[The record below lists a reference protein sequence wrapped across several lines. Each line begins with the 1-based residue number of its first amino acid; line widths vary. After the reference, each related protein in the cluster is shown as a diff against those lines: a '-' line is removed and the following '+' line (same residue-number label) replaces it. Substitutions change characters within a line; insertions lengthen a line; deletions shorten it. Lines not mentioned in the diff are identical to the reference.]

1 MKTHFYTTLI
11 VLLGSLLTPVCGQ
24 IRLLGKVTNTQG
36 EPLAGV
42 NIYIENSIEGTITDA
57 NGDYTFTSNAKPPA
71 TLVASIIGYELVK
84 KAISSQGDMV
94 INIRMKESITP
105 LNSVTI
111 TAGSFEASDKKRTAV
126 LEPLDVYT
134 TAGAVGDVTGAFRT
148 LPGTQTAPDDGRLLV
163 RGGEAYETKTYMD
176 GLLASNPYN
185 SKVPDLPTR
194 GRFSPSLFAG
204 TAFNTGGYSAE
215 YGQALSSVM
224 LLNTTDLEVEEKTG
238 ASLMSLGGGLNHT
251 WVTSKSSLM
260 ADVNYFNMKPYQQF
274 TNNHMNWIKPIE
286 STNGALMYRRKTAKG
301 LLKVFTSGDYG
312 TMKFGIP
319 IDDNGQSLIE
329 NTTTT
334 TYTNITVRESL
345 TEKMSYLA
353 GAAFSTL
360 NNRLNV
366 SQMDL
371 KTTDLNA
378 EGRFKLITEVSNRIN
393 LISGISTS
401 LYNYTQDYH
410 HQESDFK
417 WQGNLNHHVS
427 AGFIEAELRQSSKLV
442 FRPGIRTEYSSLL
455 NQWSVT
461 PRLSVALKTGKK
473 SQISA
478 AWGKFRQITE
488 NDYLKFNPNLKQEEA
503 SHLIVSYQH
512 GETATRLVRAEAY
525 TKSYSRLVQFN
536 PENLN
541 QATSYTNNGSGYAQ
555 GFDLFYRD
563 KKSVKHT
570 DFWLS
575 YSFIDTK
582 RLYKDFPE
590 KATPSYIAKHTFN
603 AVAKYFIVPLN
614 SQLSGTFTQA
624 SGRPWHNPLKS
635 GWMNDRTP
643 NYSDLS
649 LSWSYLTSIAG
660 NFTVVYVS
668 VTNVLGRQ
676 NIYGYRQANETG
688 SQSQQPVA
696 ITPDQKRFVFVGVF
710 FNLM

>member
-1 MKTHFYTTLI
+1 MKTPFFISLFM
-11 VLLGSLLTPVCGQ
+11 LLLTLLSPVSGQ
-24 IRLLGKVTNTQG
+24 IHLLGKVTTTHG

-57 NGDYTFTSNAKPPA
+57 NGNYRFTASAKIPA
-71 TLVASIIGYELVK
+71 TLVVSLIGYETVK
-84 KAISSQGDMV
+84 KVITSSGEVEID
-94 INIRMKESITP
+94 IRMKESITA

-111 TAGSFEASDKKRTAV
+111 TAGSYDASDKKRTAV

-176 GLLASNPYN
+176 GLLAANPYN

-194 GRFSPSLFAG
+194 GRFSPSLFSG
-204 TAFNTGGYSAE
+204 TSFNTGGYSAE

-238 ASLMSLGGGLNHT
+238 ASLMSLGGGMNHS
-251 WVTSKSSLM
+251 WVTPKSSLM
-260 ADVNYFNMKPYQQF
+260 LDAGYFNMKPYQQF
-274 TNNHMNWIKPIE
+274 TRNHMNWIKPIE
-286 STNGALMYRRKTAKG
+286 STNGTLMYRRKTAKG

-312 TMKFGIP
+312 SMKFGIP
-319 IDDNGQSLIE
+319 ITGSGQSIIE

-334 TYTNITVRESL
+334 SYTNITLRESWSD
-345 TEKMSYLA
+345 KVSYMA
-353 GAAFSTL
+353 GAALSTL
-360 NNRLNV
+360 NNQLNV
-366 SQMDL
+366 SQMEL
-371 KTTDLNA
+371 KTTDVNA
-378 EGRFKLITEVSNRIN
+378 EGRFKMIAEVSDRVNLIT
-393 LISGISTS
+393 GISTS
-401 LYNYTQDYH
+401 IYNYTQDYFNP
-410 HQESDFK
+410 ESSLK
-417 WQGNLNHHVS
+417 WQGKLNHHIS
-427 AGFIEAELRQSSKLV
+427 AGFIETELRQSSKLV
-442 FRPGIRTEYSSLL
+442 FRPGIRAEYSSLL
-455 NQWSVT
+455 NQWSIT
-461 PRLSVALKTGKK
+461 PRLSVALKTGEK

-478 AWGKFRQITE
+478 AWGEFRQTTE
-488 NDYLKFNPNLKQEEA
+488 NDYLKFNSNLKQEEA
-503 SHLIVSYQH
+503 SHLIVSYQY

-525 TKSYSRLVQFN
+525 TKSYSRLVRYN
-536 PENLN
+536 PENMT
-541 QATSYTNNGSGYAQ
+541 QASTYTNNGNGYAQ

-563 KKSVKHT
+563 KKTLKHT
-570 DFWLS
+570 DFWVS

-582 RLYKDFPE
+582 RLYKDFPK

-614 SQLSGTFTQA
+614 SQLSATLTQA
-624 SGRPWHNPLKS
+624 SGRAWHNPLKP
-635 GWMNDRTP
+635 GWMNDHTP

-660 NFTVVYVS
+660 NFTVVYLS

-676 NIYGYRQANETG
+676 NIYGYRSANETG

-696 ITPDQKRFVFVGVF
+696 IMPDQKRFVFVGVF